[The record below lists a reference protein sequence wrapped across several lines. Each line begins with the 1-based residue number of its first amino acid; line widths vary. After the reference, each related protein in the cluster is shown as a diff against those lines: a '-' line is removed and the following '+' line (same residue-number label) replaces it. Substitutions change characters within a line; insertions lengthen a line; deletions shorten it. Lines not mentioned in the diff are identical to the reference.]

1 MASDMFFGNKTG
13 FEIAER
19 RVHRRVDLFLP
30 TYCTLYND
38 SKNSHMYECWIN
50 NISVGGIAL
59 KIKDR
64 DLRDFDC
71 DRVNIIYRVGTQQ
84 RNDRLYIRHMD
95 KVLMDWK
102 LGCQFLDEDHRRGHI
117 IRDFFKL

>member
-1 MASDMFFGNKTG
+1 MDKAMFFGKK
-13 FEIAER
+13 AETAKAENR
-19 RVHRRVDLFLP
+19 IHGRVDLFLP

-38 SKNSHMYECWIN
+38 TKKSSLYECWIN
-50 NISVGGIAL
+50 NISVGGLAL

-64 DLRDFDC
+64 DIKDFDC
-71 DRVNIIYRVGTQQ
+71 DRVNVIYRVGTHQ

-102 LGCQFLDEDHRRGHI
+102 FGCQFIDDDHKRGHV